1 MALTPEQKSYL
12 DYTIWHFEDIARQ
25 NRFPENSSIQHDTEQ
40 CVICHPELLP
50 LDPFVIYLEVIIPSV
65 KVRRPRLDQT
75 LVDEINNDLA
85 LIGSEE
91 RVSLDDLHCGDAAA
105 LEHWRGWLRN
115 AVDTGLELLSVHSA
129 SSGEFSLDEAE
140 EEGWGKL
147 INAKI
152 EGLMA
157 YQKDGR

>member
-1 MALTPEQKSYL
+1 MALTPEHKSRF
-12 DYTIWHFEDIARQ
+12 DYTISHFEDIARQ
-25 NRFPENSSIQHDTEQ
+25 NRFPENKTIEHDTGR

-91 RVSLDDLHCGDAAA
+91 RVSLDDLQGCDAAA
-105 LEHWRGWLRN
+105 LEHWRSWLRS
-115 AVDTGLELLSVHSA
+115 AVDTGLELLSVHS
-129 SSGEFSLDEAE
+129 STSRDFNL
-140 EEGWGKL
+140 EEGEEQGWGQL

-152 EGLMA
+152 EEFMA
-157 YQKDGR
+157 YQKNNH